1 MKMTEND
8 STVDALHMRR
18 VMGRCVVRCSDM
30 DDDDDDDDDLDSDDG
45 GDDDDDDD
53 DDDDEDD
60 QPAGGMAHHDDPCH
74 HYPSVYAAAVPAG
87 WPQRGWSLM
96 AAMLG
101 A

>member
-8 STVDALHMRR
+8 STVDALHALRW

-30 DDDDDDDDDLDSDDG
+30 DDDDDDDDDLDSDD
-45 GDDDDDDD
+45 DDD

-60 QPAGGMAHHDDPCH
+60 QPAGGMAHHDGPCH
-74 HYPSVYAAAVPAG
+74 HSPSVYAAAVPAG
-87 WPQRGWSLM
+87 RPQRDWSLM